1 MTNPNID
8 LPELFDL
15 DYGDFS
21 DDLLFYENMAR
32 RCERPLL
39 ELGVGTGRVAA
50 HLAREGSEVWGIDTS
65 EAMLERARHKA
76 GAKTG
81 KRLRLLSGDMRDF
94 KLDQEFDLVFAGQG
108 AFHHLLTPDD
118 QLACLLCVAR
128 HLAPGGLFVCDLRPW
143 WHPSWDEGSSVP
155 LLHDWTRAL
164 PSTGETVTKLRS
176 IRSDRALQIQ
186 HETHIYDRLN
196 RDGTVRRT
204 TTTVDLRFTTRYE
217 MEVLLTTAG
226 LELDQLYGDFDLSPF
241 DETSPL
247 FITVARKDS
256 S

>member
-1 MTNPNID
+1 MTD
-8 LPELFDL
+8 SAVELPELFDL

-50 HLAREGSEVWGIDTS
+50 HLAREGFDVWGIDTS
-65 EAMLERARHKA
+65 EAMLARARHNA
-76 GAKTG
+76 GAQT
-81 KRLRLLSGDMRDF
+81 RLHLLPGDMRDF
-94 KLDQEFDLVFAGQG
+94 ELDQEFDLVFAGQG
-108 AFHHLLTPDD
+108 AFHHLLTPED

-128 HLAPGGLFVCDLRPW
+128 HLATGGLFVCDLRPW
-143 WHPSWDEGSSVP
+143 WYPSWEEGSSVP
-155 LLHDWTRAL
+155 LLHEWTRLL

-176 IRSDRALQIQ
+176 IRGDRARQIQ
-186 HETHIYDRLN
+186 HETHIYDRLAL
-196 RDGTVRRT
+196 DGTLRRT

-226 LELDQLYGDFDLSPF
+226 LELDQIYGDFDLSPF
-241 DETSPL
+241 DEASPL